1 MTAKEIKP
9 CKRTLEETK
18 MKNNVIFYFI
28 GDQINP
34 IETEL
39 NLIPNKKDIIS
50 FDDLKFDF
58 GEYCYDVFKVK
69 EVQWNFDIN
78 NKLDRFF
85 ILLEM
90 KKK

>member
-1 MTAKEIKP
+1 MITKEIRS
-9 CKRTLEETK
+9 CKEETK

-28 GDQINP
+28 GEQINP

-39 NLIPNKKDIIS
+39 NVIPNKKDIIS
-50 FDDLKFDF
+50 FDDLKFEY

-69 EVQWNFDIN
+69 EIQWNFGIN
-78 NKLDRFF
+78 NKLDRVF